1 MTRSHHPA
9 RVTAWLAISLLLA
22 ACATAASGT
31 PGPSAP
37 ASESPGSEPSMAPSI
52 PPSEGPGEPSGA
64 PSDDGLGEFRCNQLL
79 TGGATTFTNITAVR
93 VGQQDG
99 YDRITFEFSGA
110 IPEFRVEPAT
120 PPLLQDGSG
129 LPIDVRGDAFLQ
141 ITLLGATKLAPDGS
155 ITYNG
160 PTEFSQ
166 DYDELVHLVE
176 GGDFEAVS
184 TWYAG
189 LQTEPCVRVLTLT
202 DPARVAIDI
211 QH

>member
-1 MTRSHHPA
+1 M
-9 RVTAWLAISLLLA
+9 TAWLATTLLLA
-22 ACATAASGT
+22 ACTTAASGT

-37 ASESPGSEPSMAPSI
+37 GSERPSSEPSMAPSV
-52 PPSEGPGEPSGA
+52 PPSEGLGEPSSV
-64 PSDDGLGEFRCNQLL
+64 PSDDGLGEFTCNQAL

-93 VGQQDG
+93 VGQQEG
-99 YDRITFEFSGA
+99 YDRITFEFSGT

-129 LPIDVRGDAFLQ
+129 LPIEVRGDAFLQ

-202 DPARVAIDI
+202 DPARIAIDI